1 MTQHTIET
9 VTFTLNAGV
18 SREAFAREAKSISD
32 FVRNRDGFIAR
43 RLSVGDDGLW
53 IEHIEWASL
62 AAAKSA
68 AADICNDPTLAAAMG
83 MIDGP
88 SVKLY
93 HTTLEIAVD

>member
-9 VTFTLNAGV
+9 VTFKLNPGV
-18 SREAFAREAKSISD
+18 SRGAFANAAMAISD
-32 FVRNRDGFIAR
+32 FARKRDGFIAR

-62 AAAKSA
+62 AAAKAA
-68 AADICNDPTLAAAMG
+68 AADIGTDPALAAAMG